1 MTVQLK
7 DGIRSMGKKM
17 PEPQWLDA
25 DEQHAW
31 REYLHAS
38 RLLES
43 VMDRDLQSHG
53 LQLTEYEIIC
63 CLSEAPDRRL
73 RMSAMAEMVAQ
84 SRSRLTHT
92 AGRLEK
98 RGWVRR
104 EAYVGDRRG
113 VELVL
118 TEAGCAAVVQMAPT
132 HVRSVRANLV
142 DPSRARS
149 SWPSAGPWGPSDLAS
164 RTQRS
169 RAWRNA
175 RTFASPTS
183 LPEAPGAPVPGQP
196 SVPPQ
201 SAARSKLSV
210 RSARYFRRPLLVAID
225 VRNATRPDGL
235 AT

>member
-1 MTVQLK
+1 
-7 DGIRSMGKKM
+7 MGRTTL
-17 PEPQWLDA
+17 EPQWLDA
-25 DEQHAW
+25 DEQRAW

-118 TEAGCAAVVQMAPT
+118 TAAGLAAVLEMAAT
-132 HVRSVRANLV
+132 HVRSVRTNLV
-142 DPSRARS
+142 DPLSREEF
-149 SWPSAGPWGPSDLAS
+149 LALG
-164 RTQRS
+164 
-169 RAWRNA
+169 RAMGAVRLGIQNA
-175 RTFASPTS
+175 DVKSM
-183 LPEAPGAPVPGQP
+183 EECE
-196 SVPPQ
+196 
-201 SAARSKLSV
+201 
-210 RSARYFRRPLLVAID
+210 D
-225 VRNATRPDGL
+225 VRVPDEP
-235 AT
+235 A